1 MRNLVKTTKESKVK
15 VLKNEKGVL
24 KIRFLGIGYGD
35 KDNKDL
41 DGEFFTDKT
50 DFSDDFIPIIG
61 LNYDHLPYWSDN
73 PFASRTLKS
82 KLLGSA
88 KFVESTEEGRWYEA
102 EVAKAESYQE
112 YIAMLAEKGYLG
124 ASTQAMPGSVTVLAS
139 GEIVDWA
146 ETGMALTVR
155 PTNSDTLNTINEMAK
170 SFSIPLYPE
179 IKKSVE
185 DQAVVDALAK
195 QKAEEDAAAAA
206 AGEDEG
212 SDQNGDDT
220 TSATE
225 ITIDTEGLVEDV
237 KTAAT
242 AAIAEAME
250 APLTAINNIVTTLTE
265 AVEGIKS
272 LTDDE
277 QFKSFITDF
286 SENLAENNRQLKA
299 VTFVVANVMKAK
311 VNGKEIPFPTT
322 KKTSDTPKKENHD
335 DEEGEAA
342 KHSSLPVGFP
352 GNA

>member
-1 MRNLVKTTKESKVK
+1 MRNLVKIAKESKVTVVK
-15 VLKNEKGVL
+15 SEKGIL
-24 KIRFLGIGYGD
+24 KLRFLGVGYGD
-35 KDNKDL
+35 KNNKDL
-41 DGEFFTDKT
+41 DGEFFTEKT
-50 DFSDDFIPIIG
+50 DFSDDFIPTIG

-102 EVAKAESYQE
+102 EVAKAESYQA

-124 ASTQAMPGSVTVLAS
+124 ASTQAMPGSVTVLAT

-155 PTNSDTLNTINEMAK
+155 PSNRDTLNMINDMAK

-179 IKKSVE
+179 IKKSLE
-185 DQAVVDALAK
+185 DQAVVDVLAK
-195 QKAEEDAAAAA
+195 QKAEEDATAAA
-206 AGEDEG
+206 AGKGED
-212 SDQNGDDT
+212 SDQEEDDT
-220 TSATE
+220 TPTTE

-250 APLTAINNIVTTLTE
+250 APLTAIKNIVTTLTE
-265 AVEGIKS
+265 AVESIKG

-277 QFKSFITDF
+277 QFKSFIADF

-299 VTFVVANVMKAK
+299 VTFVVANVMKDK

-322 KKTSDTPKKENHD
+322 KTPKPPKKENRD
-335 DEEGEAA
+335 EEEGEEAV

-352 GNA
+352 GNS

>member
-1 MRNLVKTTKESKVK
+1 MRNLVKTVTNAKIKVIK
-15 VLKNEKGVL
+15 SEKGVL
-24 KIRFLGIGYGD
+24 KLRFLGIGYGSKD
-35 KDNKDL
+35 KKDL
-41 DGEFFTDKT
+41 DGEFFTEKT

-102 EVAKAESYQE
+102 EVAKAESYQA

-155 PTNSDTLNTINEMAK
+155 PSNQDTLNTINDMAK

-179 IKKSVE
+179 IKKNLE

-195 QKAEEDAAAAA
+195 QKAEEDAAAAES
-206 AGEDEG
+206 GEGGD
-212 SDQNGDDT
+212 SDSEEDNT
-220 TSATE
+220 TSSRE

-237 KTAAT
+237 KIAAT

-250 APLTAINNIVTTLTE
+250 APLTAIKNIVTTLTE
-265 AVEGIKS
+265 AVEGIKG

-277 QFKSFITDF
+277 QFKSFIADF
-286 SENLAENNRQLKA
+286 SKNLAENNRQLKA
-299 VTFVVANVMKAK
+299 VTFVVANVMETNVK
-311 VNGKEIPFPTT
+311 GSEIPFPTT
-322 KKTSDTPKKENHD
+322 KKTSDTSKKEAQD
-335 DEEGEAA
+335 AEEREAVNA
-342 KHSSLPVGFP
+342 SRLPVGFP
-352 GNA
+352 GNV